1 VVLNV
6 ATKSGIE
13 LAPVSA
19 SRNLVVRLPE
29 NYPSLGNSPIQFSPM
44 QGINGAGKAEAIFNG
59 PKSGSGK
66 VCFGSPRVL
75 SDSVERSDSFEW
87 FIDPSNLR
95 DNCLAISAGEQK
107 SVSLSVKNGIP
118 ANASVLAELPLTYI
132 SDSEGK
138 DFVLAAPMEIPSE
151 TRNIFWIIVVLVAL
165 GFALPLLALYLLTL
179 YITKITMGDS
189 VQRGEW
195 PVKVDS
201 MKGLVGADGNSI
213 KPVAEDFKFITTQ
226 NDSRVVGDQVG
237 ELRAKTS
244 KLVFPA
250 PWFEA
255 EAQSDTRLITMSS
268 GPAQAVKRFKSGKIA
283 PISGNIDKVWLLSI
297 RDEDLKNLGA
307 GTSIPGRLVIYKRNN
322 LANKNQYMERFLQV
336 VTTAGIW
343 NQIQQVAN
351 VVSAE
356 AQVKDSNKKE
366 KKRTKVVKNDVIPP
380 QPPPTP
386 PSGIGFPPPPPAT
399 GTMPPPTVAPP
410 SGPITPNFPPPPPGS
425 GGLPPKPPGA

>member
-1 VVLNV
+1 
-6 ATKSGIE
+6 
-13 LAPVSA
+13 
-19 SRNLVVRLPE
+19 
-29 NYPSLGNSPIQFSPM
+29 
-44 QGINGAGKAEAIFNG
+44 
-59 PKSGSGK
+59 
-66 VCFGSPRVL
+66 
-75 SDSVERSDSFEW
+75 
-87 FIDPSNLR
+87 
-95 DNCLAISAGEQK
+95 
-107 SVSLSVKNGIP
+107 
-118 ANASVLAELPLTYI
+118 
-132 SDSEGK
+132 
-138 DFVLAAPMEIPSE
+138 
-151 TRNIFWIIVVLVAL
+151 
-165 GFALPLLALYLLTL
+165 
-179 YITKITMGDS
+179 
-189 VQRGEW
+189 
-195 PVKVDS
+195 
-201 MKGLVGADGNSI
+201 
-213 KPVAEDFKFITTQ
+213 
-226 NDSRVVGDQVG
+226 
-237 ELRAKTS
+237 
-244 KLVFPA
+244 
-250 PWFEA
+250 
-255 EAQSDTRLITMSS
+255 MSS

-399 GTMPPPTVAPP
+399 GTMPPPPVAPP
-410 SGPITPNFPPPPPGS
+410 SGPLTPNFPPPPPGS